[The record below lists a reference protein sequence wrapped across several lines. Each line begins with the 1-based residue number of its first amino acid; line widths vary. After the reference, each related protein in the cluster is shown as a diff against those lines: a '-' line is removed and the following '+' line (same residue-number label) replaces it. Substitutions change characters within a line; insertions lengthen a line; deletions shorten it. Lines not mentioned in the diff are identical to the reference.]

1 MLLYKAWGKPFGL
14 LSVQTAE
21 IDQTEEA
28 GKGVSACFL
37 PWDAWGT
44 PSLVSLQFA
53 EDLLG
58 VSNDVYNRHSNLNEW
73 TAEYLTKMSFLQS
86 ASKSLEFDK
95 H

>member
-1 MLLYKAWGKPFGL
+1 MRRQKRGFP
-14 LSVQTAE
+14 
-21 IDQTEEA
+21 
-28 GKGVSACFL
+28 ACFL

-44 PSLVSLQFA
+44 PGLVSFEFA

-58 VSNDVYNRHSNLNEW
+58 VSDDVYSRHSNLNEW

-86 ASKSLEFDK
+86 ANKSLEFDK